1 MRRLKIGAHATG
13 RRTSLNFSFLTQLHQ
28 LEFESSMT
36 LKKSILRAALMAA
49 FTATTLGF
57 GAVGT
62 VYAAAPMVKT
72 SAPGYYRMMLGD
84 FEVTA
89 LSDGTVNL
97 PVDKLLTNTTPAKVN
112 KALAKS
118 FQSAPLETSVNGYL
132 INTGSKLVLI
142 DTGAAKLFGPTLGN
156 LLANLKAAGYQPEQV
171 DEIYITHMHPDH
183 VGGLM
188 DGDKLAFPN
197 ATLRADKHDADFW
210 LSQANLD
217 KAPDDAKGFFQ
228 GAMASLNPYVKA
240 NRFSAFDGNTD
251 LVPGIKAMASRGH
264 TAGHSTYVVESRGQ
278 KLVIWGDLIHVA
290 AVQFDDPS
298 VTIAFDSESKAAAVQ
313 RKAAYADAAR
323 GGYVV
328 AAAHIAFPG
337 LGRVRVNGK
346 AFTWVPVNYSVV
358 R

>member
-1 MRRLKIGAHATG
+1 MTIQK
-13 RRTSLNFSFLTQLHQ
+13 SVLNLALS
-28 LEFESSMT
+28 
-36 LKKSILRAALMAA
+36 AALAVC
-49 FTATTLGF
+49 TIGL

-62 VYAAAPMVKT
+62 ANAAAPMVKT

-97 PVDKLLTNTTPAKVN
+97 PVDKLLTNTTPAKVK
-112 KALAKS
+112 KALAKAY
-118 FQSAPLETSVNGYL
+118 QSTPLETSVNGYL
-132 INTGSKLVLI
+132 INTGSKLVLV
-142 DTGAAKLFGPTLGN
+142 DTGAAKLFGPTLGD
-156 LLANLKAAGYQPEQV
+156 LAANLKAAGYQPEQV
-171 DEIYITHMHPDH
+171 DEVYITHMHPDH

-197 ATLRADKHDADFW
+197 ATIRADKRDADFW

-217 KAPDDAKGFFQ
+217 KAPADAKGFFQ

-251 LVPGIKAMASRGH
+251 LVAGIKAVASHGH
-264 TAGHSTYVVESRGQ
+264 TAGHSTYVVESKGQ
-278 KLVIWGDLIHVA
+278 KLVLWGDLIHVA
-290 AVQFDDPS
+290 AVQFDAPS

-313 RKAAYADAAR
+313 RKAAYADAAKA
-323 GGYVV
+323 GYIVG
-328 AAAHIAFPG
+328 AAHLAFPG
-337 LGRVRVNGK
+337 LGRVRANGK
-346 AFTWVPVNYSVV
+346 AYTWVPLNYSVI